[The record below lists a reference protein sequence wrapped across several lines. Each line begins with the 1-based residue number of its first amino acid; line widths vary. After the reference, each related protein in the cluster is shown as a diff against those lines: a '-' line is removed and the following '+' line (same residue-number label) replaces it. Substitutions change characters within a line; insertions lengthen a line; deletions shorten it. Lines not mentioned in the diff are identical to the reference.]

1 MASIIYL
8 IPASEFQEIV
18 KASKTFT
25 EILKKCDLDNKG
37 GNINTVKRRIEKEWK
52 RQTRKGK

>member
-37 GNINTVKRRIEKEWK
+37 GNINTVKRRIEKK
-52 RQTRKGK
+52 KK